1 MMSPPRTSW
10 SLRVMSSYVSSA
22 LVAMASAG
30 EGAMAEGAG
39 RERES
44 AMKTSARDLDLRVP
58 RRGACSLDCADC
70 SLRLSLHAHAPCHAR
85 LRWAE
90 SGCRMKFSQHNS
102 SPFSSFFARRHAFKG
117 HLARSGAFIRRSTVR
132 FLSQESRNSY
142 DNSTGSHIPL
152 YSE

>member
-1 MMSPPRTSW
+1 
-10 SLRVMSSYVSSA
+10 
-22 LVAMASAG
+22 
-30 EGAMAEGAG
+30 
-39 RERES
+39 
-44 AMKTSARDLDLRVP
+44 
-58 RRGACSLDCADC
+58 
-70 SLRLSLHAHAPCHAR
+70 
-85 LRWAE
+85 
-90 SGCRMKFSQHNS
+90 MKFSQHNS